1 MDQEGA
7 LNVTRSTRHTV
18 FDFLDI
24 TYKKQE
30 YLINIK
36 ADIVKYLP
44 SRKLHIMYVKINSF
58 EV

>member
-7 LNVTRSTRHTV
+7 LNVTRSTQHTV
-18 FDFLDI
+18 FDSLDI

-30 YLINIK
+30 YLISIK

-44 SRKLHIMYVKINSF
+44 SRKLHIMYVKIKSF